1 MPGTGPSSAPAEGS
15 NGQTAHQ
22 LFPDRKHGRRDA
34 EGDGPLP
41 ARGHAAARELRG
53 ARARAGGVL
62 VVRQLLA
69 RFIQER
75 RVRAS
80 DQGAVPALRIALG
93 AVRLLRQPALDQGG
107 ERRDDRGRREGPAQ
121 LREIHA
127 LLGQAKGRARLR
139 RGDHLAPRDRR
150 CLLGALAQALQRAR
164 AGRAGL
170 LHRPHHGAAELAA
183 PAQHRSSPGA
193 GRNVGLHGARLPDRR
208 GAEEI
213 QVGSAILGQA
223 GARMK
228 RLLFLLTAVFMGT
241 AWAQTYPSKAIR
253 IIVPFTPGS
262 ATDVMARIVGERLN
276 AAWGQPVVVENKPG
290 AGGTIGIR
298 DTARAD
304 PDGYTLVVV
313 SSGHAV
319 NHVLYKDLGYDTLKD
334 LSAVAM
340 LGSLPSVLIV
350 PPTSPVKSVKELIAM
365 LKASPGKYNYATA
378 GVGSGAHVSLEKFN
392 FAAGVKQV
400 HVPLKGTPPI
410 LAETM
415 GGRVDYAMVPA
426 VSGMG
431 PVRDGKVKPLAVTTS
446 KRVAALPDVPTLGE
460 AGLPDG
466 ESTFWL
472 ALLAPSKTPADI
484 IGRLN
489 SEVQRSLQAAD
500 MKERLAKLGTEP
512 MSMSAAQSDAFI
524 AREYNE
530 LGKIMRDAGLT
541 PQ

>member
-1 MPGTGPSSAPAEGS
+1 M
-15 NGQTAHQ
+15 
-22 LFPDRKHGRRDA
+22 KK
-34 EGDGPLP
+34 
-41 ARGHAAARELRG
+41 
-53 ARARAGGVL
+53 VL
-62 VVRQLLA
+62 
-69 RFIQER
+69 I
-75 RVRAS
+75 
-80 DQGAVPALRIALG
+80 
-93 AVRLLRQPALDQGG
+93 
-107 ERRDDRGRREGPAQ
+107 
-121 LREIHA
+121 
-127 LLGQAKGRARLR
+127 
-139 RGDHLAPRDRR
+139 
-150 CLLGALAQALQRAR
+150 
-164 AGRAGL
+164 GL
-170 LHRPHHGAAELAA
+170 LWLC
-183 PAQHRSSPGA
+183 S
-193 GRNVGLHGARLPDRR
+193 
-208 GAEEI
+208 
-213 QVGSAILGQA
+213 
-223 GARMK
+223 
-228 RLLFLLTAVFMGT
+228 TAL
-241 AWAQTYPSKAIR
+241 WAQSYPSKPIK

-276 AAWGQPVVVENKPG
+276 TAWGQPVVVENKPG

-334 LSAVAM
+334 LSAVSM

-365 LKASPGKYNYATA
+365 LKATPGKYNYATA

-415 GGRVDYAMVPA
+415 GGRIDYAMVPA

-472 ALLAPSKTPADI
+472 ALLAPSKTPRDI
-484 IGRLN
+484 IAKTN
-489 SEVQRSLQAAD
+489 AEVQKALQSAD
-500 MKERLAKLGTEP
+500 TKDRLAKLGTEP
-512 MSMSAAQSDAFI
+512 MAMTATESDAFI

-530 LGKIMRDAGLT
+530 LGRIMRDAGLT